1 MLQDWPILAACL
13 GAALVPYLIEGFVFK
28 KRIGIFA
35 ILFWIL
41 ALQFLTMYLSVYAA
55 TFLENNKWV
64 FLAVLIKGFGAMAF
78 VTIGVVPFIALPLSI
93 LIAAAVLAFRFFRP
107 AK

>member
-1 MLQDWPILAACL
+1 M
-13 GAALVPYLIEGFVFK
+13 VPYLIERFVFK
-28 KRIGIFA
+28 NRVGIFA
-35 ILFWIL
+35 FLFWIL
-41 ALQFLTMYLSVYAA
+41 LLQFLMMYLSVYAA
-55 TFLENNKWV
+55 TLLENNKWV

-78 VTIGVVPFIALPLSI
+78 VTIGVVPFIALPLSV

>member
-1 MLQDWPILAACL
+1 MLRDWLVLAAYL
-13 GAALVPYLIEGFVFK
+13 GAALVPYLIERFVFK

-35 ILFWIL
+35 FLFWIL
-41 ALQFLTMYLSVYAA
+41 ALQFLIIYLSVYAA
-55 TFLENNKWV
+55 TFLENNNWV
-64 FLAVLIKGFGAMAF
+64 FLAALIKGFGAMAF

-93 LIAAAVLAFRFFRP
+93 PIAAAVLAFRFFRP